1 MTIIKM
7 SSTKRQIEDGAL
19 MSVSN
24 IRSAPKFK
32 QTALLID
39 DQSTVLD
46 IHAAILKS
54 LDMDLNIVKMT
65 DPIEALNWMKNKQ
78 VDLIITDFRM
88 HQMDG
93 MQFVQT
99 IKKVCH
105 ILWQSIIV
113 VTALRDKTI
122 HQELLAAGA
131 AACLTKPA
139 QAQELAHIAKQL
151 LDQSKLH
158 YSLRQAS

>member
-1 MTIIKM
+1 
-7 SSTKRQIEDGAL
+7 

-24 IRSAPKFK
+24 IRSATKFR

-39 DQSTVLD
+39 DQTTVLD

-54 LDMDLNIVKMT
+54 LKMNLRIVKMT
-65 DPIEALNWMKNKQ
+65 DPVEALNWMQNKQ

-93 MQFVQT
+93 MQFVQA
-99 IKKVCH
+99 IKSACN
-105 ILWQSIIV
+105 ILWHSIIV
-113 VTALRDKTI
+113 VTVLKDEAI

-131 AACLTKPA
+131 SACLTKPA
-139 QAQELAHIAKQL
+139 QTQELARIAKSL
-151 LDQSKLH
+151 LEQSKQR
-158 YSLRQAS
+158 YSLGLVD

>member
-1 MTIIKM
+1 
-7 SSTKRQIEDGAL
+7 

-24 IRSAPKFK
+24 IRSAPKFR

-54 LDMDLNIVKMT
+54 LKMNLKIVKMT
-65 DPIEALNWMKNKQ
+65 DPIEALEWMQNKQ

-93 MQFVQT
+93 MQFVQV
-99 IKKVCH
+99 IKNAGH
-105 ILWQSIIV
+105 SLWGSIIV
-113 VTALRDKTI
+113 VTALKDESV
-122 HQELLAAGA
+122 HQELIVAGV

-139 QAQELAHIAKQL
+139 KTQELATIAKTL
-151 LDQSKLH
+151 LDHSKQH
-158 YSLRQAS
+158 YSLALVD